1 MGATRI
7 IQLSLVMAILVPVL
21 LRWGRR
27 RFRSESPRFPVDL
40 GGGVPAVGTFL
51 FCEVYAL
58 DVSWNVSIGRDILAT
73 LSVPAVDRYTVAG
86 PGHSDQDIHGL
97 FQVLAALARS
107 FAGWAGVE
115 LLQAALGSVALL
127 FAWRAARS
135 SMRPG
140 SSSGGARRAW
150 RPRPASSRS
159 RPETRTSGRATSGSR
174 GRGSRRGDRGND
186 GRPAGGMSATMLP
199 LGDW

>member
-58 DVSWNVSIGRDILAT
+58 DVPWNVSIGRDILAT

-140 SSSGGARRAW
+140 SSSGAPGEPGARGPPPRALAR
-150 RPRPASSRS
+150 RPGHPGELRA
-159 RPETRTSGRATSGSR
+159 GREGAAAGAVIGATMA
-174 GRGSRRGDRGND
+174 
-186 GRPAGGMSATMLP
+186 GRPVE
-199 LGDW
+199 